1 MQYLCSG
8 GDMRTSMSA
17 LASCREL
24 WRVVESRRVF
34 VYICLFDR
42 SCEWVQMS
50 LMLTTRR
57 ESSRVVVQ
65 SIALAF
71 GVRLVSVVCMANVC
85 FIFPSC
91 RDSLVVAASRRT
103 VITPH
108 TLLRCVYWRLFVYG
122 MLVTR

>member
-1 MQYLCSG
+1 MQRRRLENKHVGAGKSSG
-8 GDMRTSMSA
+8 VV
-17 LASCREL
+17 ASCG
-24 WRVVESRRVF
+24 ESRVF
-34 VYICLFDR
+34 VYICLFGR
-42 SCEWVQMS
+42 SCEWVQIT

-71 GVRLVSVVCMANVC
+71 GVRLVSVVCMTNVC